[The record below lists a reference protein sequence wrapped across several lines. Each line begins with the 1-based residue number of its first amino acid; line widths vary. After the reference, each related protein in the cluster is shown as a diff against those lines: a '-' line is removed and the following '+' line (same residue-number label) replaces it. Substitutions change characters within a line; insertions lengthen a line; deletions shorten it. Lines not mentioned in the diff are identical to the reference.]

1 MLHQSADTRGRAP
14 NPRDGSPLPR
24 GAAMLRGGGSDLAS
38 RLDALV
44 SPRVRDPATRR
55 AHARRMGGLVGG
67 ALLLALCAPVL
78 TLAGASLLTTLAV
91 ATLAGLLLLSAAAL
105 AGTGED
111 DLTLAILFTAGAVA
125 LGALALRL
133 DSLWPLALLLT
144 GPAEAFVAGRRPLAR
159 LMLPAVLAAFG
170 LTGFLSLHGI
180 GPTSDGFAGWQAALP
195 VLCVY
200 ATTLVFRRTARQPRP
215 EAHPFATLSA
225 EGVDARTGAS
235 FGQRLH
241 LLDRILFLKA
251 MDELRE
257 GGEAREL
264 TLRLLSGDG
273 RAEEAVLRFVPV
285 RAGRGLQA
293 VRLFR
298 EDAIAL
304 PAAEAPS
311 APARDQAAFLATV
324 SHELRTPL
332 NAIVGFSDMLDG
344 EVFGPFADPRQKEYV
359 GLIRRSSEH
368 LLSLVNGLLDMS
380 KIEAG
385 RYEILRERFAVAE
398 VAEGAAAMMRCEAE
412 RKGLRFVLRTGESG
426 ETAVADRR
434 ACQQILLNLLANAVK
449 FTDRGTV
456 TLSAAIDGPWL
467 DITVCDTGIGIAE
480 SDIARL
486 GQPFVQLSQGLARR
500 YEGTGLGLSL
510 VRGLAELH
518 HGTMTIRST
527 EGRGT
532 TVCVRLPAEGVDARS
547 DLSENIVAL
556 TDARQKT
563 SSPSVVFPPRRHSA

>member
-1 MLHQSADTRGRAP
+1 MLHQSADTQGCTPAA
-14 NPRDGSPLPR
+14 RDGSPLPR
-24 GAAMLRGGGSDLAS
+24 GAAMMRAGGSSLGA

-44 SPRVRDPATRR
+44 SPRVHDPERRR
-55 AHARRMGGLVGG
+55 AQARRMGALVGG
-67 ALLLALCAPVL
+67 ALLLAVSAPAM
-78 TLAGASLLTTLAV
+78 TLAGAGLASTLAV
-91 ATLAGLLLLSAAAL
+91 ATLAGLLLVSAAAL

-111 DLTLAILFTAGAVA
+111 DLSLAILFTAGAVA
-125 LGALALRL
+125 LGAIALRL
-133 DSLWPLALLLT
+133 DSVWPLALLLA
-144 GPAEAFVAGRRPLAR
+144 GPAEAFSANRRPLAR

-180 GPTSDGFAGWQAALP
+180 GPTADGFVGWPFALP
-195 VLCVY
+195 ILSIY
-200 ATTLVFRRTARQPRP
+200 ATTLVFRGAPRRAASP
-215 EAHPFATLSA
+215 SQPFAVLSPDGLDNRA
-225 EGVDARTGAS
+225 GAS

-241 LLDRILFLKA
+241 LLDRIQFLKA
-251 MDELRE
+251 MDDLRE
-257 GGEAREL
+257 GGEARDL
-264 TLRLLSGDG
+264 VLRLLSGDG
-273 RAEEAVLRFVPV
+273 RAEEATLRFVPERSGGRLREV
-285 RAGRGLQA
+285 R
-293 VRLFR
+293 VFR
-298 EDAIAL
+298 EGAVDPVAVPQA
-304 PAAEAPS
+304 
-311 APARDQAAFLATV
+311 APARRDQAAFLATV

-359 GLIRRSSEH
+359 ALIRRSSEH

-385 RYEILRERFAVAE
+385 RYELLRERFEVAE
-398 VAEGAAAMMRCEAE
+398 VAEAAAAMIRCEAE
-412 RKGLRFVLRTGESG
+412 RKGLRLVVRTGTGG

-456 TLSAAIDGPWL
+456 TLSVAVDGPWL
-467 DITVCDTGIGIAE
+467 DITVCDTGIGIAAD
-480 SDIARL
+480 DISRL

-518 HGTMTIRST
+518 HGTLTIRST

-532 TVCVRLPAEGVDARS
+532 TVCVRIPAEGVDIRS

-563 SSPSVVFPPRRHSA
+563 SSPSVVLPSRRFSA